1 MDIKNLFNVPP
12 TSTHTHTVVFLH
24 GRGDAA
30 RSLAHSLLYFCA
42 RDGRT
47 LYQTFPS
54 FRWVFPEAKINPCVA
69 VPGQSWK
76 QWFDIWNVR
85 DFSDH
90 EEHQATGLRENVP
103 LIRRVIAQEAAVLG
117 GRYDRIILA
126 GISQGAATSV
136 HTLLNLHIPPPADG
150 QARRGLA
157 AFLGFCCR
165 MPFPGRTLA
174 DTRKILRV
182 ESSPQD
188 DLTIRHTPMLLEHS
202 VDDPLVLI
210 DNGRI
215 LRDTLRGFGATV
227 EWREYPNGGHWFH
240 SPAGMSDVVDFLHK
254 ILDLEQRPP
263 DAQEA
268 STLAPTDPMN
278 LS

>member
-1 MDIKNLFNVPP
+1 MDINNLLNVSP

-24 GRGDAA
+24 GRGDTA
-30 RSLAHSLLYFCA
+30 RGLAHSLHYSRA

-47 LYQTFPS
+47 LYHIFPS
-54 FRWVFPEAKINPCVA
+54 FRWVFPEARLNPCVA
-69 VPGQSWK
+69 FPGQSWK
-76 QWFDIWNVR
+76 QWFDIWNVQ

-103 LIRRVIAQEAAVLG
+103 LIRRLIAQEAAVLG

-126 GISQGAATSV
+126 GISQGGATSV
-136 HTLLNLHIPPPADG
+136 HTLLNLHIPPPGDERAS
-150 QARRGLA
+150 RGLA

-165 MPFPGRTLA
+165 MPFPGRSLT
-174 DTRKILRV
+174 DTRKILSL
-182 ESSPQD
+182 ENLPQD
-188 DLTIRHTPMLLEHS
+188 DLAIRHTPMLLEHS

-210 DNGRI
+210 GNGRI
-215 LRDTLRGFGATV
+215 LRDTLRGFGASV
-227 EWREYPNGGHWFH
+227 EWREYPDGGHWFH
-240 SPAGMSDVVDFLHK
+240 SPDGMSDVVDFLHK

-263 DAQEA
+263 AVQEA
-268 STLAPTDPMN
+268 PSLGTDPME